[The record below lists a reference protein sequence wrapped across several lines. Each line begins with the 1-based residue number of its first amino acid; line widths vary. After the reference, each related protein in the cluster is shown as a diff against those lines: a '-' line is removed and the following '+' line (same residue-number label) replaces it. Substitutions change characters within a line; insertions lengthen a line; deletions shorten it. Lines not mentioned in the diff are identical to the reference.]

1 MKTIKTDK
9 DKLTVQE
16 LRDKRDK
23 ISSELQKLN
32 PEELKKYIADRLNP
46 ENKYLKKNKSS
57 QFCNY
62 EPFLG

>member
-23 ISSELQKLN
+23 ISSDLQKLN
-32 PEELKKYIADRLNP
+32 PEELKKYIAERLNP
-46 ENKYLKKNKSS
+46 EKQIPEEK
-57 QFCNY
+57 
-62 EPFLG
+62 

>member
-23 ISSELQKLN
+23 ISSDLKKLN
-32 PEELKKYIADRLNP
+32 PEELKKYIAERLNQEKQIP
-46 ENKYLKKNKSS
+46 EEK
-57 QFCNY
+57 
-62 EPFLG
+62 